1 MAAARPLLPQ
11 PAAFGAATKA
21 EAKQNEKNS
30 GGNALRHA
38 AIIPDRT
45 HRREGRRSLTV
56 KTAGAARV
64 PGRSAATFRS
74 FPRKAGIQQAPSES
88 DVLCPR
94 WSLHSGP
101 AKPDPRAETSGNIT
115 LLNGTLRPGQ
125 KAEPDSTT
133 AYTAVRLCRVKQVR
147 FVA

>member
-38 AIIPDRT
+38 QQYSGHSRASGNP
-45 HRREGRRSLTV
+45 
-56 KTAGAARV
+56 AGTLGIGCAV
-64 PGRSAATFRS
+64 PPLEPA
-74 FPRKAGIQQAPSES
+74 
-88 DVLCPR
+88 L
-94 WSLHSGP
+94 GP
-101 AKPDPRAETSGNIT
+101 AKPDPCAGTSGNIT

>member
-45 HRREGRRSLTV
+45 HRREGRRSLIV
-56 KTAGAARV
+56 KTAPACPVSRAQ
-64 PGRSAATFRS
+64 RSNIPLIPAQ
-74 FPRKAGIQQAPSES
+74 AGIQQAPSES

-101 AKPDPRAETSGNIT
+101 AKPDPRAGTSGNIT